1 LEEMFQKRNVPGNFN
16 HSMLEENRVMKRKI
30 KLALIATYPTMAE
43 IFVDITKDRGDL
55 EARSIYASF
64 DRAAQIARE
73 MERTGE
79 VDVVLSRGATAAQ
92 IQSSVE
98 LPVIFIPITPFDV
111 IQVVRKL
118 GASVRRIALIHYMR
132 HVPGVQE
139 IAKMYNIQVEEYSFF
154 SQKDIEAAVY
164 DAYRKGI
171 RTIVGGEVSVRVAK
185 SMGLSGF
192 QVSAGRE
199 AVERAVEEALTVFTE
214 KQKERN
220 KAVQM
225 KAAYDSL
232 KEGVVVMDEEKRI
245 VVMNRVAEEL
255 FDRKYKLGDRA
266 GTDVIGDK
274 YWQQCQAGK
283 ECSVYLRKI
292 KKATYGAAHMPVTRK
307 KRFIGVVTR
316 LEDVT
321 RTQEMEQKIRNELH
335 LKGFVAKYRFENI
348 VTADSGMKRVL
359 QQARV
364 YAATDSSVL
373 IEGES
378 GTGKELLAQSI
389 HNASC
394 RADGP
399 FVAVNCG
406 AIPENLLES
415 ELFGYEAGSFTGA
428 KKEGKAGLF
437 ELAHNGTLF
446 LDEIG
451 EISGNVQTRLLR
463 VLQER
468 EIMRVGGS
476 RIIPVNV
483 RVISATNRNLRTFSQ
498 EGGFRGDLYYR
509 LNVLHLSLPP
519 LRKRMGDV
527 PVLAERF
534 FREYGKN
541 EEKQARRLKAVIPI
555 LTSYSWPGNIRE
567 LQNTMERYGVLS
579 ELMETERMGEEELRE
594 ILGTSRQD
602 GADNTMQLDIRLG
615 GELSEIVKQVECE
628 VAKRYLEDYGN
639 NQDLA
644 AKALG
649 IGRTTFWRKC
659 GGKGE
664 EAHGNSSR

>member
-1 LEEMFQKRNVPGNFN
+1 
-16 HSMLEENRVMKRKI
+16 MKRKTR
-30 KLALIATYPTMAE
+30 LALIATYPTMAE
-43 IFVDITKDRGDL
+43 IFVDITKNRPDL

-64 DRAAQIARE
+64 DRAAQIAGE
-73 MERTGE
+73 MERSGE
-79 VDVVLSRGATAAQ
+79 ADVILSRGATAAQ
-92 IQSSVE
+92 IQSAVD

-111 IQVVRKL
+111 IQVVRCFDP
-118 GASVRRIALIHYMR
+118 SVRRIALIHYMK

-139 IAKMYNIQVEEYSFF
+139 IAKMYKLEIAEYSFF
-154 SQKDIEAAVY
+154 SQQDIEAAVY

-185 SMGLSGF
+185 SMGIQGF

-199 AVERAVEEALTVFTE
+199 AVERAVEEALTLLAE
-214 KQKERN
+214 KRKERN

-232 KEGVVVMDEEKRI
+232 KEGIVVIDEEKRI
-245 VVMNRVAEEL
+245 VVMNPVAEEL
-255 FDRKYKLGDRA
+255 LDRKYKLGDRA
-266 GTDVIGDK
+266 GADVISDR

-283 ECSVYLRKI
+283 ECAVYLRKI
-292 KKATYGAAHMPVTRK
+292 KKATYGVAHTPVTRK
-307 KRFIGVVTR
+307 NRFIGVVTR
-316 LEDVT
+316 IEDVT
-321 RTQEMEQKIRNELH
+321 RTQKLEQKIRNEMH
-335 LKGFVAKYRFENI
+335 LKGFAAKYRFEDI
-348 VTADSGMKRVL
+348 VTGDPAMKRL
-359 QQARV
+359 LTQARV
-364 YAATDSSVL
+364 YARTDSSVL

-389 HNASC
+389 HNASS
-394 RADGP
+394 RAEGP
-399 FVAVNCG
+399 FVAVNCA

-428 KKEGKAGLF
+428 KKEGRAGLF

-463 VLQER
+463 VLQEK

-519 LRKRMGDV
+519 LRRRKGDV
-527 PVLAERF
+527 PLLAGLF
-534 FREYGKN
+534 FRKY
-541 EEKQARRLKAVIPI
+541 ARRYGEENAGGTMGGRLLEVIPI

-579 ELMETERMGEEELRE
+579 EMMDTEAMDEEELRE
-594 ILGTSRQD
+594 ILGTPRQERA
-602 GADNTMQLDIRLG
+602 GNTMSLEIELG
-615 GELSEIVKQVECE
+615 GELSEIVEKVEYE
-628 VAKRYLEDYGN
+628 VATRYLEDYGN
-639 NQDLA
+639 NQELA
-644 AKALG
+644 ARALG

-659 GGKGE
+659 KGGKKGD
-664 EAHGNSSR
+664 ASGF

>member
-1 LEEMFQKRNVPGNFN
+1 
-16 HSMLEENRVMKRKI
+16 MKRKTR
-30 KLALIATYPTMAE
+30 LALIATYPTMAE
-43 IFVDITKDRGDL
+43 IFVDITKNRPDL

-64 DRAAQIARE
+64 DRAAQIAGE
-73 MERTGE
+73 MERSGE
-79 VDVVLSRGATAAQ
+79 ADVILSRGATAAQ
-92 IQSSVE
+92 IQSAVD

-111 IQVVRKL
+111 IQVVRRFDP
-118 GASVRRIALIHYMR
+118 SVRRIALIHYMK

-139 IAKMYNIQVEEYSFF
+139 IAKMYKLEIAEYSFF
-154 SQKDIEAAVY
+154 SQQDIEAAVY

-185 SMGLSGF
+185 SMGIQGF

-199 AVERAVEEALTVFTE
+199 AVERAVEEALTLLAE
-214 KQKERN
+214 KRKERN

-232 KEGVVVMDEEKRI
+232 KEGIVVIDEEKRI
-245 VVMNRVAEEL
+245 VVMNPVAEEL
-255 FDRKYKLGDRA
+255 LDRKYKLGDRA
-266 GTDVIGDK
+266 GADVISDR

-283 ECSVYLRKI
+283 ECAVYLRKI
-292 KKATYGAAHMPVTRK
+292 KKATYGVAHTPVTRK
-307 KRFIGVVTR
+307 NRFIGVVTR
-316 LEDVT
+316 IEDVT
-321 RTQEMEQKIRNELH
+321 RTQELEQRIRNEMH
-335 LKGFVAKYRFENI
+335 LKGFAAKYRFEDI
-348 VTADSGMKRVL
+348 VTGDPAMKRL
-359 QQARV
+359 LTQARV
-364 YAATDSSVL
+364 YARTDSSVL

-389 HNASC
+389 HNASI
-394 RADGP
+394 RAEGP
-399 FVAVNCG
+399 FVAVNCA

-428 KKEGKAGLF
+428 KKEGRAGLF

-463 VLQER
+463 VLQEK

-519 LRKRMGDV
+519 LRRRKGDV
-527 PVLAERF
+527 PLLAGLF
-534 FREYGKN
+534 FQKY
-541 EEKQARRLKAVIPI
+541 ARRYGEENAGGTMGERLLEVIPI

-579 ELMETERMGEEELRE
+579 EMMDTEAMDEEELRE
-594 ILGTSRQD
+594 ILGTPRQERA
-602 GADNTMQLDIRLG
+602 GNTMSLEIELG
-615 GELSEIVKQVECE
+615 GELSEIVEKVEYE
-628 VAKRYLEDYGN
+628 VATRYLEDYGN
-639 NQDLA
+639 NQELA
-644 AKALG
+644 ARALG

-659 GGKGE
+659 KGGKKGD
-664 EAHGNSSR
+664 ASGF

>member
-1 LEEMFQKRNVPGNFN
+1 
-16 HSMLEENRVMKRKI
+16 MKRKTR
-30 KLALIATYPTMAE
+30 LALIATYPTMAE
-43 IFVDITKDRGDL
+43 IFVDITKNRPDL

-64 DRAAQIARE
+64 DRAAQIAGE
-73 MERTGE
+73 MERSGE
-79 VDVVLSRGATAAQ
+79 ADVILSRGATAAQ
-92 IQSSVE
+92 IQSAVD

-111 IQVVRKL
+111 IQVVRRFDP
-118 GASVRRIALIHYMR
+118 SVRRIALIHYMK

-139 IAKMYNIQVEEYSFF
+139 IAKMYKLEIAEYSFF
-154 SQKDIEAAVY
+154 SQQDIEAAVY

-185 SMGLSGF
+185 SMGIQGF

-199 AVERAVEEALTVFTE
+199 AVERAVEEALTLLAE
-214 KQKERN
+214 KRKERN

-232 KEGVVVMDEEKRI
+232 KEGIVVIDEEKRI
-245 VVMNRVAEEL
+245 VVMNPVAEEL
-255 FDRKYKLGDRA
+255 LDRKYKLGDRA
-266 GTDVIGDK
+266 GADVISDR

-283 ECSVYLRKI
+283 ECTVYLRKI
-292 KKATYGAAHMPVTRK
+292 KKATYGVAHTPVTRK
-307 KRFIGVVTR
+307 NRFIGVVTR
-316 LEDVT
+316 IEDVT
-321 RTQEMEQKIRNELH
+321 RTQELEQRIRNEMH
-335 LKGFVAKYRFENI
+335 LKGFAAKYRFEDI
-348 VTADSGMKRVL
+348 VTGDPAMKRL
-359 QQARV
+359 LTQARV
-364 YAATDSSVL
+364 YARTDSSVL

-389 HNASC
+389 HNASI
-394 RADGP
+394 RAEGP
-399 FVAVNCG
+399 FVAVNCA

-428 KKEGKAGLF
+428 KKEGRAGLF

-463 VLQER
+463 VLQEK

-519 LRKRMGDV
+519 LRSRKGDV
-527 PVLAERF
+527 PLLAGLF
-534 FREYGKN
+534 FRKY
-541 EEKQARRLKAVIPI
+541 ARRYGEENAGGTMGERLLEVIPI

-579 ELMETERMGEEELRE
+579 EMMDTEAMDEEELRE
-594 ILGTSRQD
+594 ILGTPRQERA
-602 GADNTMQLDIRLG
+602 GNTMSLEIELG
-615 GELSEIVKQVECE
+615 GELSEIVEKVEYE
-628 VAKRYLEDYGN
+628 VATRYLEDYGN
-639 NQDLA
+639 NQELA
-644 AKALG
+644 ARALG

-659 GGKGE
+659 KGGKKGD
-664 EAHGNSSR
+664 ASGF

>member
-1 LEEMFQKRNVPGNFN
+1 
-16 HSMLEENRVMKRKI
+16 MKRKTR
-30 KLALIATYPTMAE
+30 LALIATYPTMAE
-43 IFVDITKDRGDL
+43 IFVDITKNRPDL

-64 DRAAQIARE
+64 DRAAQIAGE
-73 MERTGE
+73 MERSGE
-79 VDVVLSRGATAAQ
+79 ADVILSRGATAAQ
-92 IQSSVE
+92 IQSAVD

-111 IQVVRKL
+111 IQVVRRFDP
-118 GASVRRIALIHYMR
+118 SVRRIALIHYMK

-139 IAKMYNIQVEEYSFF
+139 IAKMYKLEIAEYSFF
-154 SQKDIEAAVY
+154 SQQDIEAAVY

-185 SMGLSGF
+185 SMGIQGF

-199 AVERAVEEALTVFTE
+199 AVERAVEEALTLLAE
-214 KQKERN
+214 KRKERN

-232 KEGVVVMDEEKRI
+232 KEGIVVIDEEKRI
-245 VVMNRVAEEL
+245 VVMNPVAEEL
-255 FDRKYKLGDRA
+255 LDRKYKLGDRA
-266 GTDVIGDK
+266 GADVISDR

-283 ECSVYLRKI
+283 ECTVYLRKI
-292 KKATYGAAHMPVTRK
+292 KKATYGVAHTPVTRK
-307 KRFIGVVTR
+307 NRFIGVVTR
-316 LEDVT
+316 IEDVT
-321 RTQEMEQKIRNELH
+321 RTQELEQKIRNEMH
-335 LKGFVAKYRFENI
+335 LKGFAAKYRFEDI
-348 VTADSGMKRVL
+348 VTGDPAMKRL
-359 QQARV
+359 LTQARV
-364 YAATDSSVL
+364 YARTDSSVL

-389 HNASC
+389 HNASI
-394 RADGP
+394 RAEGP
-399 FVAVNCG
+399 FVAVNCA

-428 KKEGKAGLF
+428 KKEGRAGLF

-463 VLQER
+463 VLQEK

-519 LRKRMGDV
+519 LRRRKGDV
-527 PVLAERF
+527 PLLAGLF
-534 FREYGKN
+534 FRKY
-541 EEKQARRLKAVIPI
+541 ARRYGEENAGGTMGERLLEVIPI

-579 ELMETERMGEEELRE
+579 EMMDTEAMDEEELRE
-594 ILGTSRQD
+594 ILGTPRQERA
-602 GADNTMQLDIRLG
+602 GNTMSLEIELG
-615 GELSEIVKQVECE
+615 GELSEIVEKVEYE
-628 VAKRYLEDYGN
+628 VATRYLEDYGN
-639 NQDLA
+639 NQELA
-644 AKALG
+644 ARALG

-659 GGKGE
+659 KGGKKGD
-664 EAHGNSSR
+664 ASGF